1 MPSSSN
7 PLPQRIPILNHD
19 KMYLLSH
26 IKKKIEASE
35 KTFFFLKSVEI
46 LTFISN
52 EGDDGLDVGLF
63 IGLLHH
69 AEPVLQIL
77 EALVVGDIVN
87 QQDALRERTA
97 QLSFH
102 QTAHTAEGSLCSASA
117 LHWLHLHSDNVAQT
131 GPAGKQ

>member
-1 MPSSSN
+1 MKYS
-7 PLPQRIPILNHD
+7 
-19 KMYLLSH
+19 
-26 IKKKIEASE
+26 
-35 KTFFFLKSVEI
+35 EI

-52 EGDDGLDVGLF
+52 QGDDGLDVGLF

-97 QLSFH
+97 GLSFH
-102 QTAHTAEGSLCSASA
+102 QTAHAAEASLCFSPALASSA
-117 LHWLHLHSDNVAQT
+117 L
-131 GPAGKQ
+131 G